1 MFSADSKRPRT
12 SAGRPLLSNGVL
24 LSCVLLLAAVVLW
37 QNRPR
42 TIPPPEASQPAAP
55 TAAAAAKL
63 ASVSSERVESAP
75 ESTPAPTR
83 PAAVA
88 EHPAPAKAAV
98 ATPPPHAAAN
108 PPTVVSDGRSAEEL
122 TTIRVFNAASPA
134 VVHIATHTLERDD
147 FSLNVMEVPQGTGTG
162 FVWDQ
167 KGHIVT
173 NFHVIEG
180 ASGAQVA
187 LGDHSTWPAE
197 LVGAAPDKDLAV
209 LKIEAPAERLHT
221 IPLGTSGNLQ
231 VGQKSLAI
239 GNPFGLDHTLTSG
252 IISALGREIASRT
265 GRPIKGVIQTDAAI
279 NPGNSGGPLLDGSGQ
294 LIGMTT
300 AIVSP
305 SGAYAGIGFAIPV
318 DTIRWGVPELIA
330 HGKLIRPTLAIT
342 VAPDRLTERLGITGV
357 LVMTVE
363 KNSTAAEAGL
373 HPTKRDA
380 RGKVIWG
387 DILTALDDVPLRSPN
402 DLLDALERHRVGD
415 EVTLTVQRE
424 QQQLRVRLEAAD

>member
-1 MFSADSKRPRT
+1 MSVADPNRSRP
-12 SAGRPLLSNGVL
+12 SVGRPLLFNGVL
-24 LSCVLLLAAVVLW
+24 LFCVLVLTSIVLW

-42 TIPPPEASQPAAP
+42 WTPPPEASQPAAP
-55 TAAAAAKL
+55 TAAAAAQPT
-63 ASVSSERVESAP
+63 SVSSERVEPAP
-75 ESTPAPTR
+75 EPTPAPTG
-83 PAAVA
+83 PAAVT
-88 EHPAPAKAAV
+88 EHAAPAKAAV
-98 ATPPPHAAAN
+98 SISPPNAPAS

-122 TTIRVFNAASPA
+122 ATIRIFNAVSPA
-134 VVHIATHTLERDD
+134 VVHIATQTLERDD

-162 FVWDQ
+162 FVWDRE
-167 KGHIVT
+167 GHVVT

-187 LGDHSTWPAE
+187 LGDHSTWPAK

-209 LKIEAPAERLHT
+209 LKIEAPADRLHT
-221 IPLGTSGNLQ
+221 IPLGTSSNLQ

-318 DTIRWGVPELIA
+318 DTIR
-330 HGKLIRPTLAIT
+330 
-342 VAPDRLTERLGITGV
+342 
-357 LVMTVE
+357 
-363 KNSTAAEAGL
+363 
-373 HPTKRDA
+373 
-380 RGKVIWG
+380 
-387 DILTALDDVPLRSPN
+387 
-402 DLLDALERHRVGD
+402 
-415 EVTLTVQRE
+415 
-424 QQQLRVRLEAAD
+424 